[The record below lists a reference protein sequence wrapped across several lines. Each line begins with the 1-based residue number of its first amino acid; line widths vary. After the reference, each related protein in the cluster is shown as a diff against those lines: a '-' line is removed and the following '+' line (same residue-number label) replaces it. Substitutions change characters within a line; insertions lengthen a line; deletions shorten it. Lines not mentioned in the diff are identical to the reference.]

1 MVDTMMTFKNNDL
14 TTKFM
19 TMDELKRVCPVAF
32 MTEPTNPNVSDK
44 YIQANT
50 ATVIDD
56 LGKLGWYPTDA
67 KQCRPKKGS
76 SGIRSFHMISFQ
88 NPDVKIC
95 KEVTD
100 DNGNTT
106 EIVDSYPRIILTNSH
121 DGFNSFKFMVGLYR
135 LVCSNGLVLCSDE
148 FANLSIRHINYDF
161 ETLRVMVNDIVENVP
176 HVVCTMNQMKN
187 TILHTGQMEELATSV
202 VKIRKEVDDNEKFEI
217 DEQTILDILNPVR
230 DEDAGS
236 DLWTIFN
243 ICQEKMI
250 KGGFN
255 SLNTKN
261 KMRKQRGITSIKKD
275 IEFNQ
280 RLWEI
285 AMNYLPTTMA
295 A

>member
-1 MVDTMMTFKNNDL
+1 MADTMLRFKNDNLSSFLSRTDL
-14 TTKFM
+14 QR
-19 TMDELKRVCPVAF
+19 LCPVAF
-32 MTEPTNPNVSDK
+32 MTEPSNPNVSDK

-50 ATVIDD
+50 STVIDD
-56 LGKLGWYPTDA
+56 LTKLGWYPTDA
-67 KQCRPKKGS
+67 KQCRAKKGS

-95 KEVTD
+95 KTVTD
-100 DNGNTT
+100 IDGNVT

-121 DGFNSFKFMVGLYR
+121 DGFNSFKFMVGLFR
-135 LVCSNGLVLCSDE
+135 LVCSNGLVLCSDQ
-148 FANLSIRHINYDF
+148 FANLSIRHMNYDF

-176 HVVCTMNQMKN
+176 NVVCTMNQMKN
-187 TILHTGQMEELATSV
+187 TVLHTGQMEELATSV
-202 VKIRKEVDDNEKFEI
+202 VKIRKEIDDNEKFDI

-230 DEDAGS
+230 NEDVGS

-255 SLNTKN
+255 SLNSKN

-280 RLWEI
+280 RLWKI
-285 AMNYLPTTMA
+285 AMNYLPAVA

>member
-1 MVDTMMTFKNNDL
+1 MADTMMTFKNNDL
-14 TTKFM
+14 VTQFM
-19 TMDELKRVCPVAF
+19 TMDELKKACPVAF
-32 MTEPTNPNVSDK
+32 MTEPTNPNVSNK

-50 ATVIDD
+50 ATVIED

-100 DNGNTT
+100 ENGNTA

-121 DGFNSFKFMVGLYR
+121 DGYNSFKFMLGFYR
-135 LVCSNGLVLCSDE
+135 LICSNGLVMCSDE
-148 FANLSIRHINYDF
+148 FANLSIRHMNYDF

-176 HVVCTMNQMKN
+176 NVVCTMNQMKN
-187 TILHTGQMEELATSV
+187 TVLHTGQMEELATSV
-202 VKIRKEVDDNEKFEI
+202 VKIRKEVDDNEKFDI

-243 ICQEKMI
+243 VCQEKMI
-250 KGGFN
+250 KGGFIA
-255 SLNTKN
+255 LNTKN
-261 KMRKQRGITSIKKD
+261 KMRKQRGIISIKKD

-280 RLWEI
+280 RLWKI
-285 AMNYLPTTMA
+285 AMNYLPATMA

>member
-1 MVDTMMTFKNNDL
+1 
-14 TTKFM
+14 
-19 TMDELKRVCPVAF
+19 

-50 ATVIDD
+50 ATVIED

-88 NPDVKIC
+88 NPNVKIC
-95 KEVTD
+95 KPVTD
-100 DNGNTT
+100 ADGNTS

-121 DGFNSFKFMVGLYR
+121 DGFNSFKFMVGLFR
-135 LVCSNGLVLCSDE
+135 LICSNGLVLCSDQ
-148 FANLSIRHINYDF
+148 FANLSIRHMNYDF

-187 TILHTGQMEELATSV
+187 TFLNENDMKELATSV
-202 VKIRKEVDDNEKFEI
+202 VKIRKELDENQQFDI
-217 DEQTILDILNPVR
+217 DEDTIMDILNPVR
-230 DEDAGS
+230 DEDTGN

-243 ICQEKMI
+243 VCQEKMI
-250 KGGFN
+250 KGGFQASGKN
-255 SLNTKN
+255 N
-261 KMRKQRGITSIKKD
+261 KMRKQRSITSIKKD
-275 IEFNQ
+275 IDYNQ
-280 RLWEI
+280 QLWNL
-285 AMNYLPTTMA
+285 AMNYLPATVA